1 MIVAETVTK
10 SPRTG
15 DIVPLRHG
23 GHNLPLASDPRADLD
38 DGAMLQASRLA
49 YPAVAARSSRKEG
62 LSLAAGG
69 ATAILLGAV
78 TLWSM
83 SGSREANRTPAA
95 APVQAQPAT
104 NPALQPVGDFQP
116 GGTEAAATPGGSL
129 IFSAPP
135 PPRVFQGGQV
145 QAAPITG
152 GSAPSSTLAERFRS
166 PSLILDESGPVTTS
180 DGSAP
185 AAGNAPVAFA
195 SAPQAAAGG
204 GDDFAARADASARDT
219 ATATRMADP
228 GHTVAQGTLI
238 PAVLETA
245 INTDLPGYVRAVV
258 SEDVMSFDGRRVL
271 IPRSSRLIGQYRSG
285 LAAGQRRAY
294 VLWSRLIRPDGASVA
309 IASPATDESG
319 RTGVTGQVDSHFFQ
333 RFGSALL
340 LSVLGAASNVGTGG
354 ASTVM
359 TGGTSAAAVATQQN
373 GSIPPTVRVRQGH
386 PIRVFTA
393 RDLNFAGVTE
403 IAAR

>member
-1 MIVAETVTK
+1 MIVAETVTRT
-10 SPRTG
+10 PRA
-15 DIVPLRHG
+15 DIVPLRHS
-23 GHNLPLASDPRADLD
+23 GHNLPLASDPRSDLD

-49 YPAVAARSSRKEG
+49 YPAVAARNSRKDG
-62 LSLAAGG
+62 LGMAAGG

-83 SGSREANRTPAA
+83 SGSREANRAPAA
-95 APVQAQPAT
+95 APVQAQPAQA
-104 NPALQPVGDFQP
+104 NPPLQPVGDFQA
-116 GGTEAAATPGGSL
+116 GGAEAAAAPGGSL

-135 PPRVFQGGQV
+135 PPRIFQGGQV
-145 QAAPITG
+145 QAAPTS
-152 GSAPSSTLAERFRS
+152 GSAPSSNLAERFRS
-166 PSLILDESGPVTTS
+166 PSLILDESGPVAS
-180 DGSAP
+180 SGGSGAA

-195 SAPQAAAGG
+195 SAAPAAGAG
-204 GDDFAARADASARDT
+204 ADDFAARADASASDA

-319 RTGVTGQVDSHFFQ
+319 RTGVTGEVDSHFFQ

-354 ASTVM
+354 ASTIM